1 MQAAGVTGRLQPVH
15 EIKAAAAGSGQDW
28 RAPAAQADPRVELAA
43 VRTGLAFER
52 TRMSADRTLMAVMRT
67 SLGLIGIGFAVFEY
81 FRATGDVPGTG
92 NAFSSTA
99 ARSVGF
105 ALVGLGLGVLGPGIM
120 AHRLFLRRLRR
131 RHDELTRRGLLPPEL
146 DLPGSLA
153 TTLAMLLFA
162 VGVIAILRMVLHSGL
177 LG

>member
-1 MQAAGVTGRLQPVH
+1 MAGKRDAVDGI
-15 EIKAAAAGSGQDW
+15 EAAAAGSARDW

-52 TRMSADRTLMAVMRT
+52 TRMGADRTLMAVMRT

-81 FRATGDVPGTG
+81 FRATGDVVGAG
-92 NAFSSTA
+92 NSFSATA
-99 ARSVGF
+99 ARNVGF

>member
-1 MQAAGVTGRLQPVH
+1 MAGRSDLVD
-15 EIKAAAAGSGQDW
+15 EIETVQAGSRQDW
-28 RAPAAQADPRVELAA
+28 RAPAAQEDPRVELAA

-81 FRATGDVPGTG
+81 FRATGDVPGAGT
-92 NAFSSTA
+92 AFSSTA
-99 ARSVGF
+99 ARNVGF

-162 VGVIAILRMVLHSGL
+162 VGVIAILRMVIHSGL